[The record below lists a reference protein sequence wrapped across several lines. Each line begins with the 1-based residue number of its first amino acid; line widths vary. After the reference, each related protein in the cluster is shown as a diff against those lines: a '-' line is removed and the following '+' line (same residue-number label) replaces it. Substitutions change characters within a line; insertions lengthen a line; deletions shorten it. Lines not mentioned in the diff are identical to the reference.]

1 MLESATSILS
11 HFIDKPHWYRF
22 RFFKQIY
29 IDVEERGYICQ
40 IDNRWLFVYETDFL
54 ILDLPK
60 VLDEISDEIK
70 ERQLTPVHWI
80 AKKDKRHKSATL
92 PLNTSVENNKDL
104 YTTLILKE
112 PNRPLI
118 YAVLELAPTR

>member
-11 HFIDKPHWYRF
+11 HYIDTPHWYKF

-40 IDNRWLFVYETDFL
+40 IDNRWLFIYETDFL

-60 VLDEISDEIK
+60 VLNEISDHLN
-70 ERQLTPVHWI
+70 ERQLAPVHWL
-80 AKKDKRHKSATL
+80 AKEDIQQNFAALSL
-92 PLNTSVENNKDL
+92 DTSVENNKTAYDS
-104 YTTLILKE
+104 LIFKN
-112 PNRPLI
+112 PSNSFV
-118 YAVLELAPTR
+118 YAVLEVKRI